1 MVFVFFGAL
10 LFATAPALSQELRD
24 RERAAPQE
32 RSSSESATPNLPDWA
47 APSNSRNRGRRLG
60 EDGDLQRGSNSVD
73 GSMRTNAPPPPPPAE
88 QVPVDGGL
96 ALLAAAGAGY
106 AVRRLNEEEDEEDE
120 PA

>member
-1 MVFVFFGAL
+1 MVFVCFGAL

-32 RSSSESATPNLPDWA
+32 PSASESTSPNLPEWA
-47 APSNSRNRGRRLG
+47 KPSEPPVR
-60 EDGDLQRGSNSVD
+60 DQRQRDAGSLSGATTD
-73 GSMRTNAPPPPPPAE
+73 GSMRTNAPPPGEEP
-88 QVPVDGGL
+88 VPVDGGL

-106 AVRRLNEEEDEEDE
+106 AARRLTEEEDEDDD